1 MQHRHVCAIEGR
13 CALTRDTV
21 GSHTERQRA
30 DGDPDGMT
38 PPRPTPGGAPGSTT
52 MTPQEREQ
60 HRQDMQRAKTGDE
73 CQAAAKKQRQEAVQR
88 AKERGEPPPVERV
101 DPCVGR

>member
-1 MQHRHVCAIEGR
+1 
-13 CALTRDTV
+13 
-21 GSHTERQRA
+21 
-30 DGDPDGMT
+30 
-38 PPRPTPGGAPGSTT
+38 